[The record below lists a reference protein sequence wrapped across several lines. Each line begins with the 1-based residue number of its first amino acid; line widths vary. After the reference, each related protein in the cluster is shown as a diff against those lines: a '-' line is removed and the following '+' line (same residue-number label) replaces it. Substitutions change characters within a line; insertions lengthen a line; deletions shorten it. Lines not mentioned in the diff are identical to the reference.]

1 VAAASVQNLGPRTL
15 DDDERFVL
23 PRQGL
28 FGWSMSRPAGPLDLM
43 LVGQVTVRDDWTG
56 AGGGVETAY
65 TWIEGYTVALRAGA
79 RRPEDAAEHPWTLGA
94 AITGDRLT
102 VEYGARFFEGGRAAH
117 GVTVRWR

>member
-1 VAAASVQNLGPRTL
+1 MQNLGPRTL
-15 DDDERFVL
+15 DDDELLVL

-56 AGGGVETAY
+56 AGGGLETTY
-65 TWIEGYTVALRAGA
+65 SWIEGYTVALRAGA
-79 RRPEDAAEHPWTLGA
+79 RRPEDAAEHPWTFGA